1 MIANIVDG
9 GNTAGLMRY
18 LVGPGKA
25 NEHTDQHLVA
35 GDEVIMMRFGDWSQ
49 LSTAQATEI
58 AHSIDSNMSAR
69 GLTPTGPIRNYNPE
83 TGRTEVVDQGPNH
96 VWHCSLSL
104 SPEEGPLSEEKWA
117 GIARDFMDAMGFTDA
132 SGKAPCRWVAVHH
145 GTSKNGGD
153 HIHIAANI
161 VREDGTKWSRW
172 QDQVIASRALNT
184 IEHTWG
190 LEVIEAREHDRCARA
205 DTAQALNAAAKA
217 DKPTTDRAALE
228 SRVRIAVAAADSEV
242 DFIRRARELGV
253 RLRPR
258 FASGHTDIVL
268 GYSVALHTRPGERTQ
283 WYGGGSLA
291 RDLTLSRL
299 RDRWPDTPTDATD
312 AVQTW
317 RDAWKGMPLRHRT
330 RPYTHEEWAG
340 HVEALDMYL
349 AQFQAV
355 DPTDPVALADATQDV
370 AGLLAAASHRDG
382 IDEATRRVFD
392 QAARRVGRHAQL
404 KHRAPRHNPSSP
416 WVTLAAGLLTTATMP
431 TNTAASQAMLL
442 MSALRLAQALSDLY
456 RQADQTNTARLILR
470 DTAEAFHLVNADLP
484 CMAAQTQFV
493 RVSAQCAPLQ
503 SDTLPTL
510 TESGQDTHVEPRVEI
525 PQPVAPTPSKQAD
538 TLTPIDTAEAALV
551 RRIRSLPGVGDPVD
565 LRPPATRR
573 TPVRKPPTPPNAR
586 QHKHTQ

>member
-35 GDEVIMMRFGDWSQ
+35 GDAVIMMRFGDWSQ

-58 AHSIDSNMSAR
+58 AHSIDSNMTAR
-69 GLTPTGPIRNYNPE
+69 GLTPTGSIRNYNPE

-117 GIARDFMDAMGFTDA
+117 GIARDFMDAMGFTEA

-172 QDQVIASRALNT
+172 QDQVIASRAINT

-217 DKPTTDRAALE
+217 NKPTTDRAALE
-228 SRVRIAVAAADSEV
+228 TRIRAAATAADSEV

-258 FASGHTDIVL
+258 FASGHTDVVL
-268 GYSVALHTRPGERTQ
+268 GYSVALHTKPGERTQ

-291 RDLTLSRL
+291 RDLTLARL
-299 RDRWPDTPTDATD
+299 RDRWPDTPTGASD
-312 AVQTW
+312 AVQAW

-330 RPYTHEEWAG
+330 RPYSEAEWAG
-340 HVEALDMYL
+340 HIESLDMFL
-349 AQFQAV
+349 TRMRSV
-355 DPTDPVALADATQDV
+355 DPANPRALADATQDV
-370 AGLLAAASHRDG
+370 AGLLAAASQRDG

-404 KHRAPRHNPSSP
+404 KHRGPAHNPSSE
-416 WVTLAAGLLTTATMP
+416 WVTLAAGILTTATMP
-431 TNTAASQAMLL
+431 TNTPVSQAMLL

-456 RQADQTNTARLILR
+456 RQVHQTNTAGLILH
-470 DTAEAFHLVNADLP
+470 DTMDAFRLVNADLP
-484 CMAAQTQFV
+484 HLQDEAHFQETAA
-493 RVSAQCAPLQ
+493 RGAPLQ
-503 SDTLPTL
+503 SETLPAERS
-510 TESGQDTHVEPRVEI
+510 ESDQTTSEESLVEI
-525 PQPVAPTPSKQAD
+525 PQPLAA
-538 TLTPIDTAEAALV
+538 AEMSPCTSVDNAQAALV
-551 RRIRSLPGVGDPVD
+551 QRIRSLPGIGEPVN
-565 LRPPATRR
+565 LRPAPTI
-573 TPVRKPPTPPNAR
+573 PTPMHTLRATPTTSR
-586 QHKHTQ
+586 KKHTQ